1 MMENEDD
8 RKSREE
14 ESWLLAGTWTP
25 EFGEEGTCYKALK
38 YIKGI
43 CCILALAIVCLYVMT
58 AGETGTTDD
67 VVLKD
72 VSKPEGEN
80 QHLVKQ
86 ESEETPEILAP
97 KELAI
102 TVVDEFPPENE
113 LECRMIGENGY
124 EDEEDESDSIF
135 SKRTNLVN
143 TIGANVWFVW
153 EDGKAANEEGIAIHL
168 NTAKFFVPDGGSR
181 CFGAPNFS
189 TEIYGDGE
197 WEKRREL
204 DEINLI
210 GGDDEKFN
218 GGIDATRELV
228 NDGYLDEKIRRL
240 LERFPQINPYER
252 KYTLELVTACTTDRQ
267 TDGTEWWDV
276 DYSLCTEADN
286 GELIRLAY
294 LEIYRVTCIDGEPTG
309 EWWTAEYRIDV
320 NVDAVWQLTED
331 PADDKGEVWLQQI
344 TDGSVASEEAAKAF
358 VEEYGAQIVIP
369 QGANAEVDWK
379 CRREEYFYYDY
390 LVWEGE
396 STGYSVTLAIPMMEK
411 KEEGYYIAAR
421 IRKEA
426 SDQETC
432 RHILSGMM
440 QTFHG
445 MPYLHV
451 VKEGESLTKIAEKY
465 SGGQSGHMLDDGRL
479 SWLTDG
485 GAQQMQLY
493 DESTGSMTDFDNP
506 DLIYPGQKVSIPYLM
521 WYDGREMGVIV
532 P

>member
-1 MMENEDD
+1 MYTVMENEDD

-43 CCILALAIVCLYVMT
+43 CCILA
-58 AGETGTTDD
+58 
-67 VVLKD
+67 
-72 VSKPEGEN
+72 
-80 QHLVKQ
+80 
-86 ESEETPEILAP
+86 P

-135 SKRTNLVN
+135 SRRTNLVN

-228 NDGYLDEKIRRL
+228 NDGYLDEKIRQL

-411 KEEGYYIAAR
+411 KENRLQRLRRSTAAGR
-421 IRKEA
+421 AVICWTMVVSRGLRTA
-426 SDQETC
+426 VHNRC
-432 RHILSGMM
+432 GCMM
-440 QTFHG
+440 SRQ
-445 MPYLHV
+445 
-451 VKEGESLTKIAEKY
+451 
-465 SGGQSGHMLDDGRL
+465 
-479 SWLTDG
+479 
-485 GAQQMQLY
+485 GA
-493 DESTGSMTDFDNP
+493 
-506 DLIYPGQKVSIPYLM
+506 
-521 WYDGREMGVIV
+521 
-532 P
+532 